1 MPNQTRDT
9 RFIFITG
16 GVVSSLGKGIA
27 AAAIGRLLVSR
38 GLSVQ
43 IQKFDPYINVDP
55 GTMSPFQHGEVFVTE
70 DGAETDLDLGH
81 YERFTGANTSRGSNV
96 TTGAIYNQVIRKE
109 RRGDY
114 LGGTVQVIPHITDEI
129 KARIDLIAESEDVDV
144 VITEIGGTVGDI
156 ESLPFLESIR
166 QFQQDRGRDNCIFIH
181 LTLVPYIAHADELKT
196 KPTQHS
202 VNELRRIGI
211 QPDMLICRSEE
222 PLPQEMRDKIALFT
236 SVAKSSVISGENVKD
251 IYEVPL
257 VYRAQGVDDSILAHF
272 GIEAGPPNLTEW
284 ETLVE
289 DAREAQEAEPVRIA
303 LVGKYMG
310 LQDAYL
316 SVSEALRHGAI
327 HHGRKMEVVWMNSEK
342 LSHEEIEAQL
352 QSCHGVL
359 IPGGFGIRGVEGK
372 IHAARVARE
381 QGIPFLGICLGMQVA
396 VVEFARHAAGFEGA
410 NSTEFDPE
418 TPYPVVDLLPDQKE
432 VADMGGTMR
441 LGADPVKLHEGTRAR
456 EVYGEAVI
464 YERHRHRFEV
474 NNHLRKRLEAQ
485 GLVFSGTSPDERLVE
500 VIEVPE
506 HPFFVASQYHPEFKS
521 RPLRP
526 QPLFRDFVGAAVAH
540 SPSRTPEEAAEIL
553 SREVDTGEIE
563 AVDTDGS
570 NIAASGGV

>member
-1 MPNQTRDT
+1 
-9 RFIFITG
+9 
-16 GVVSSLGKGIA
+16 
-27 AAAIGRLLVSR
+27 
-38 GLSVQ
+38 
-43 IQKFDPYINVDP
+43 
-55 GTMSPFQHGEVFVTE
+55 
-70 DGAETDLDLGH
+70 
-81 YERFTGANTSRGSNV
+81 
-96 TTGAIYNQVIRKE
+96 
-109 RRGDY
+109 
-114 LGGTVQVIPHITDEI
+114 
-129 KARIDLIAESEDVDV
+129 
-144 VITEIGGTVGDI
+144 
-156 ESLPFLESIR
+156 
-166 QFQQDRGRDNCIFIH
+166 
-181 LTLVPYIAHADELKT
+181 LKT

-396 VVEFARHAAGFEGA
+396 VVEFARHVAGFDGA

-432 VADMGGTMR
+432 VSDIGGTMR

-456 EVYGEAVI
+456 EVYDEAVI

-474 NNHLRKRLEAQ
+474 NNHLRKKLEAK

-500 VIEVPE
+500 VIEVSD

-540 SPSRTPEEAAEIL
+540 APSRTPEEAAAIL
-553 SREVDTGEIE
+553 EQHVDTGEIE
-563 AVDTDGS
+563 AVDADGS
-570 NIAASGGV
+570 NISASSGA